1 MNTSSDKGFR
11 KPEALSRVEEA
22 SVRSDR
28 FPTMRSIRKEVR
40 AFMHAAETLLG
51 PDVEGTALS
60 QDERDVIALYI
71 QQITEKFPE
80 Q

>member
-22 SVRSDR
+22 S
-28 FPTMRSIRKEVR
+28 VR